1 MDRFMVHLKN
11 KSFVP
16 KDNRL
21 LIKRAL
27 DLCSD
32 IKVAIRDARVSKK
45 YIQYDISLN
54 KNDLDKFIRNV
65 EPISELA
72 IARHIKDEKTTKE
85 QYIKD
90 GIFYFNEER
99 FWEAHEAWEGAW
111 RMCTGQEKLLL
122 QGIILI
128 AVAFA
133 HYQRFSNSVC
143 IGMMG
148 RALTKIGESSG
159 VYHNID
165 VDMMKDMAQTIR
177 ATKEIITFKI

>member
-1 MDRFMVHLKN
+1 MVHLKN
-11 KSFVP
+11 NGFEP
-16 KDNRL
+16 KDSRGL
-21 LIKRAL
+21 VRKAL
-27 DLCSD
+27 DLSAD
-32 IKVAIRDARVSKK
+32 IKIAIRDARISKK
-45 YIQYDISLN
+45 FIQYDISLD
-54 KNDLDKFIRNV
+54 KNDLEKFIQRV
-65 EPISELA
+65 KPISEIVL
-72 IARHIKDEKTTKE
+72 ARHIKDEKIEKD

-133 HYQRFSNSVC
+133 HYQKFSNSVC
-143 IGMMG
+143 VGMMG

-159 VYHNID
+159 MYHNID
-165 VDMMKDMAQTIR
+165 VDMMKDKAQTIR
-177 ATKEIITFKI
+177 TTKKIATFKV